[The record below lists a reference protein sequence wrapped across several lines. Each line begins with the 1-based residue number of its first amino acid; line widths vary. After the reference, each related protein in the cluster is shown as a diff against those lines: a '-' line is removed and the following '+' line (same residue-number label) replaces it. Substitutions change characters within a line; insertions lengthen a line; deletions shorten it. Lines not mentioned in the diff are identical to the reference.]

1 MYVGMVNV
9 VVLRLSAKRSFSS
22 VMKLSV
28 ALSLAPVGTLPSVVV
43 KTSGVSRSRRAVPVL
58 WCWMWRRKAS
68 RASSRDLALPRMI
81 LLVPMRHLKSVTVH
95 PVGRREV

>member
-28 ALSLAPVGTLPSVVV
+28 ALSLAPAGMLPSVVV

-68 RASSRDLALPRMI
+68 SRGLALPRMI